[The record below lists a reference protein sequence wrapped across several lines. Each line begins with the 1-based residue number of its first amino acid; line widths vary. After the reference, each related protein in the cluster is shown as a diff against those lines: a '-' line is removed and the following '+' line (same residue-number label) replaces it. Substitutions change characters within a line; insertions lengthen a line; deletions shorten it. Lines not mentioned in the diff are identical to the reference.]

1 MLVLLLGMVVIL
13 SLSGS
18 GGRGGGLAWHAGLA
32 AACVGLWQWAQGSVG
47 VTCLL
52 AVVQAGLVGLLGLQM
67 LYGQTGPRERS
78 GLRLAGG
85 LACVAVLAQVIV
97 PGMPGGMTAR
107 LMGLAGLSAI
117 VCGVWGAC
125 IARAPAALCAGLA
138 CGLDGVMLLAGL
150 ADSPLVMTETLV
162 AAAVLNLVLLRT
174 RRSVGAA
181 P

>member
-1 MLVLLLGMVVIL
+1 MLVLLLGMVVIV

-18 GGRGGGLAWHAGLA
+18 GGWGGGLAWHAGLA
-32 AACVGLWQWAQGSVG
+32 AACVWLWQWAQGSVG
-47 VTCLL
+47 MACLL
-52 AVVQAGLVGLLGLQM
+52 AGAQAGLVGLLGVQM
-67 LYGQTGPRERS
+67 LHGQAGPRERS
-78 GLRLAGG
+78 GLRLCGG
-85 LACVAVLAQVIV
+85 LVCVAVLAQVIV

-150 ADSPLVMTETLV
+150 ADSPLVMVETLV
-162 AAAVLNLVLLRT
+162 AVAVLNLVLLRA
-174 RRSVGAA
+174 RRSGGMA